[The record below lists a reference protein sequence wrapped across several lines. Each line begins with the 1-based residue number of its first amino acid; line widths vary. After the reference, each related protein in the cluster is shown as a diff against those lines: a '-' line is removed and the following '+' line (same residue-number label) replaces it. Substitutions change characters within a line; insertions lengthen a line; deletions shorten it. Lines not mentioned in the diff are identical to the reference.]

1 MFPLIADKNEENNPT
16 DNSGVKMTG
25 HFLVDIDFAP
35 SLEIT
40 FFALSFPTVSAFS
53 VCSKFL
59 RVVYA

>member
-1 MFPLIADKNEENNPT
+1 MADKNDENKPT

-40 FFALSFPTVSAFS
+40 FFALSLPIASALS